1 LISCWA
7 RTRFL
12 PNPWSISSSHWNEIE
27 ESDNN
32 DKNSNNEYEFM
43 ERAIPLIMKAK
54 KSIHHHT
61 YDDRRKKYLGEA
73 TKLQGGRSLQGLWA
87 MPGRR

>member
-1 LISCWA
+1 
-7 RTRFL
+7 
-12 PNPWSISSSHWNEIE
+12 
-27 ESDNN
+27 
-32 DKNSNNEYEFM
+32 M